1 MIFTSP
7 LHFPSFRNYKEIGV
21 PYLFMSRERKSD
33 ELLFRRLLYKKLTR
47 LLYKKLTRYNNV
59 SLTVNYVFVL
69 PLLERAMSYSFGSCY
84 KEGN

>member
-1 MIFTSP
+1 MQYEEFSTLYSKKSFEQINIGTSIFY
-7 LHFPSFRNYKEIGV
+7 LKEA
-21 PYLFMSRERKSD
+21 LESD
-33 ELLFRRLLYKKLTR
+33 ELLFRR

>member
-47 LLYKKLTRYNNV
+47 YNNV